1 LDIVKRK
8 SMMKAVA
15 AAEMEA
21 EAKALAEAAAALKLA
36 LEARPLRPLL
46 TVNLRRAL
54 SALLPSRLCPQQRR
68 AAVGLPVYATDAE
81 CAAVEA
87 RPLHARF

>member
-1 LDIVKRK
+1 MDIVKRK

-21 EAKALAEAAAALKLA
+21 EAKALAEAAAALLA
-36 LEARPLRPLL
+36 LGARPFRPLL

-81 CAAVEA
+81 CAAAEA
-87 RPLHARF
+87 RPLHANF